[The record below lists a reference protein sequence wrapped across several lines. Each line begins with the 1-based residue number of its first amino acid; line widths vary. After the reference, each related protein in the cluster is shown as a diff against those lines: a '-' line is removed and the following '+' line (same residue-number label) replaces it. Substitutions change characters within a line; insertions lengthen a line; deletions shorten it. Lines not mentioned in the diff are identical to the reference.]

1 MTKKEI
7 IKDFMKNIILKERK
21 GAADYGM
28 SEHEFAY
35 LILEAQDRGYISGAI
50 DTSGLDGK
58 SVNTSFCVVT
68 LTGEELLGL

>member
-1 MTKKEI
+1 
-7 IKDFMKNIILKERK
+7 MKNIILKKRK